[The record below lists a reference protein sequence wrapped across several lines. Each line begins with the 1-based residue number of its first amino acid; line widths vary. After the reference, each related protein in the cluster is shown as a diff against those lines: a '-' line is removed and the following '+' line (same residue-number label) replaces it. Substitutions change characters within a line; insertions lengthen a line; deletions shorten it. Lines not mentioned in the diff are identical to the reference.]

1 MSFLFHRWL
10 SVESRSL
17 RAQFG
22 IGLVLFFAVPAMA
35 MWYFS
40 RANGAGDVTPLW
52 ILLFCVFVLML
63 AIAGLLLMRRG
74 PIQVEALRGQL
85 ENVVTEGLAE
95 GVAKESLAEANDV
108 ESINACMRLIVE
120 ELRGHINEVESER
133 GRLSES
139 LIQAQKVEGLGTMA
153 TGVAHDFNNL
163 FAAVMGNA
171 SIVVSSMAPDAPAR
185 DNALQIQATANQAV
199 ELTNKIGLYSGHCR
213 FDGAPVN
220 LGALID
226 ESREMLEGLVFR
238 GVKVDY
244 KLDEDMPLICADR
257 HQLQQ
262 LLCGLVQ
269 NASESIVSRVGTV
282 TIATGVMLCD
292 DTALDGLILNEKLPA
307 GRYAY
312 LEVADDGCGMAPQ
325 VRSRMFDPFYSNKIR
340 GQGMGLSVVLGV
352 ARAHSG
358 GIFVESVPDH
368 GSVFRIIFPC
378 PSALNGG

>member
-22 IGLVLFFAVPAMA
+22 IGLLLFFAVPAMA

-40 RANGAGDVTPLW
+40 GVNRAGDATPVW
-52 ILLFCVFVLML
+52 ILLFCLFVLML
-63 AIAGLLLMRRG
+63 AIAGFLLMRRG
-74 PIQVEALRGQL
+74 PIQIEAMRGQL
-85 ENVVTEGLAE
+85 ENVVTEGLTS
-95 GVAKESLAEANDV
+95 GVTKEALAVANDV
-108 ESINACMRLIVE
+108 ESINACMRVIVE

-139 LIQAQKVEGLGTMA
+139 LIQAEKVEGLGIMA

-185 DNALQIQATANQAV
+185 DNMLQIQATANRAV

-213 FDGAPVN
+213 FDGAPVK
-220 LGALID
+220 LSGLVD
-226 ESREMLEGLVFR
+226 ESRDLLEGSVFR
-238 GVKVDY
+238 GVKLDY
-244 KLDEDMPLICADR
+244 KLDDNMPLICADR

-262 LLCGLVQ
+262 LLRGLVQ
-269 NASESIVSRVGTV
+269 NASDSIVSRVGTV

-292 DTALDGLILNEKLPA
+292 DTTLEGLVLNEKLPA

-312 LEVADDGCGMAPQ
+312 LEVADDGCGMTPT
-325 VRSRMFDPFYSNKIR
+325 VRSRMFDPFYTNKIR

-358 GIFVESVPDH
+358 GVVVESVPDH
-368 GSVFRIIFPC
+368 GSVFRVIFPC
-378 PSALNGG
+378 PSALNAS

>member
-1 MSFLFHRWL
+1 MSVPFHRLL

-22 IGLVLFFAVPAMA
+22 IGVVLFFAVPAMA

-40 RANGAGDVTPLW
+40 RANGAGDATPLW
-52 ILLFCVFVLML
+52 IVLFCLFVLIL
-63 AIAGLLLMRRG
+63 AIAGFLLMRRG

-85 ENVVTEGLAE
+85 ESVVAE
-95 GVAKESLAEANDV
+95 ELTDGVAQESLAAVNDV
-108 ESINACMRLIVE
+108 ESINACMRAIVAD
-120 ELRGHINEVESER
+120 LRGHITEVESER
-133 GRLSES
+133 GRLNDN
-139 LIQAQKVEGLGTMA
+139 LIQAEKVQGLGTMA

-171 SIVVSSMAPDAPAR
+171 SIVVSSMASDAPAR
-185 DNALQIQATANQAV
+185 DNVLQIQATAAQAV

-213 FDGAPVN
+213 FDGAPLKLSGLVN
-220 LGALID
+220 
-226 ESREMLEGLVFR
+226 ESHELLESMVFR
-238 GVKVDY
+238 GVKLDY
-244 KLDEDMPLICADR
+244 KLDDDMPLICADR

-262 LLCGLVQ
+262 LLRGLVQ

-292 DTALDGLILNEKLPA
+292 DTTLDGLILNEKLPA

-312 LEVADDGCGMAPQ
+312 LEVADDGCGMAQ
-325 VRSRMFDPFYSNKIR
+325 DVRARMFDPFYSNKIR

-358 GIFVESVPDH
+358 GVFVESVCDH
-368 GSVFRIIFPC
+368 GSVFRVIFPC
-378 PSALNGG
+378 PSALNVS